1 MTILYVNG
9 DSHAAGAE
17 AVNPHCFAEDDYL
30 YYGLG
35 RQPHPDNLKVSW
47 GCELAN
53 MMGAVLHCDAE
64 SASSNDRIIRTTREY
79 LKNFRPDYVVIGWS
93 TWEREEWLH
102 DNIYWQVNAGGV
114 GEDWPLEIKNRYKNW
129 IVDLDFESKK
139 RRAEQDIWEL
149 HHTLAQMEIP
159 HLFFTCYESFADGP
173 TVLTWNDEYIQP
185 YDNKYTYYN
194 WCKSSGFKT
203 VNPTSYHFGP
213 DAHSAWAKFLFA
225 HMLKK
230 DLKHDRDSL

>member
-17 AVNPHCFAEDDYL
+17 AVNPHCFAEDDHL
-30 YYGLG
+30 YYALG

-47 GCELAN
+47 GYELAN

-64 SASSNDRIIRTTREY
+64 SASSNDRIIRTTKEY
-79 LKNFRPDYVVIGWS
+79 LKNFKPDYVVIGWS

-102 DNIYWQVNAGGV
+102 DGTYWQVNAGGI

-139 RRAEQDIWEL
+139 RQAEQDIWEL
-149 HHTLAQMEIP
+149 HQTLALLEIP
-159 HLFFTCYESFADGP
+159 HLFFTCYESFADSP
-173 TVLTWNDEYIQP
+173 TALTWNDNYIHP
-185 YDNKYTYYN
+185 YNNKYTYYN
-194 WCKSSGFKT
+194 WCKSNGFNT

-213 DAHSAWAKFLFA
+213 DAHSAWAKFLFE
-225 HMLKK
+225 HILKK
-230 DLKHDRDSL
+230 ELEHDRGSL